1 MQTGQLQGLGLLGQ
15 AGAQQQQL
23 QQRAIEAQRGE
34 FQRALDYP
42 RQQIGLLQ
50 AGMGTPL
57 VTTTQTGTQKTG
69 LGDILGTAASLGG
82 MYLLNK

>member
-1 MQTGQLQGLGLLGQ
+1 LLGQ

-23 QQRAIEAQRGE
+23 QQRGIEAQRGE

-57 VTTTQTGTQKTG
+57 VTRTQTGSQKTG
-69 LGDILGTAASLGG
+69 LGDILGASAQLYG
-82 MYLLNK
+82 MSLL